1 MSRNKDIEMLI
12 AFQSTSITVTAAL
25 LVLASGDTAR
35 IAKMSARLSVDLAVS
50 LALTD
55 EIVAGRPIGSEQA
68 QRLRNAVDRVR
79 EWVPNE
85 ILAGNVELA
94 QLLAA
99 ERLAEVENEP

>member
-35 IAKMSARLSVDLAVS
+35 IAKMTARLSVDLAVS

-55 EIVAGRPIGSEQA
+55 EIVAGLPVGSEQE
-68 QRLRNAVDRVR
+68 QRLRSAVDRVR